1 MLFKVL
7 EITMHLIL
15 IYLNLTLSSFS
26 GSNIQNYMNL
36 CVQSLSRVQLFA
48 TLWTIA
54 PQVSLSMEFSKQEYW
69 SG

>member
-26 GSNIQNYMNL
+26 GSHIQNYMNL

>member
-15 IYLNLTLSSFS
+15 IYLNLSSFS

-54 PQVSLSMEFSKQEYW
+54 HQVSLSMEFSKQEYW